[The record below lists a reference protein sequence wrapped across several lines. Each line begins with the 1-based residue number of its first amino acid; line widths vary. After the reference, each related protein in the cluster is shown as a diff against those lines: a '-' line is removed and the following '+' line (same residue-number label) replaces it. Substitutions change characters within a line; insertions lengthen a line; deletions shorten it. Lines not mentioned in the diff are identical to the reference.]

1 MGLFSVHMVANG
13 QGGPDDTGLGWD
25 VYGNVS
31 LSKRKPEQNL
41 RVQSTHRAVVDHL

>member
-1 MGLFSVHMVANG
+1 MELFNVHMVTNE
-13 QGGPDDTGLGWD
+13 QRGPDDKGLGWD